1 MAGAPLGSVNPV
13 RLVTFAGSDA
23 GPMLD
28 PADPLRS
35 AGLWRTG
42 VVVGEEVVDLTDPEV
57 GLPGEMNDLL
67 ALGEGGMARASA
79 AAEGPARRLPL
90 AEVRLLAPVP
100 RPPTVLAIGMNY
112 AAHVAE
118 FGRTPP
124 EHQVWFNKQRTCI
137 VGPGEPIEVPAVSD
151 QVDYEGELAF
161 VIGRRCRNVPAAE
174 AMSVI
179 AGFTVM
185 NDVSVR
191 DWQWRTPTWTLGK
204 SFDTHGPLGPW
215 VVTSDEVGDPGRLR
229 LRTWVN
235 DELRQD
241 GSTADMIFD
250 CAAMVELL
258 STVCTLEPG
267 TVISTGTPPGVGAAA
282 DPPRW
287 LVPGDVVRI
296 EVEGVGRLENP
307 VVAAP
312 ADAGG

>member
-1 MAGAPLGSVNPV
+1 VQRV
-13 RLVTFAGSDA
+13 RLVSFVGSDS

-28 PADPLRS
+28 PADPWRTS
-35 AGLWRTG
+35 GLWRTG
-42 VVVGEEVVDLTDPEV
+42 VVSGEEVVDLTDPEV
-57 GLPGEMNDLL
+57 GLPGEMTDLL
-67 ALGEGGMARASA
+67 AMGEGALARAA
-79 AAEGPARRLPL
+79 AAVEGPGRRLPL
-90 AEVRLLAPVP
+90 AEVQLVAPVP

-124 EHQVWFNKQRTCI
+124 EHQVWFNKQRTCV
-137 VGPGEPIEVPAVSD
+137 VGPGEPIEVPAVSE

-161 VIGRRCRNVPAAE
+161 VVGRRCRHVPAAD

-179 AGFTVM
+179 AGFTIM

-204 SFDTHGPLGPW
+204 SFDSHGPLGPW
-215 VVTSDEVGDPGRLR
+215 LVTTDELADPGGRR

-235 DELRQD
+235 DDLRQD
-241 GSTADMIFD
+241 ASTSDMLFD

-267 TVISTGTPPGVGAAA
+267 TVVSTGTPPGVGAGF

-296 EVEGVGRLENP
+296 EIEGLGAIEHQI
-307 VVAAP
+307 AH
-312 ADAGG
+312 

>member
-1 MAGAPLGSVNPV
+1 MGSVSRV
-13 RLVTFAGSDA
+13 RLVSFVGSDA

-28 PADPLRS
+28 PADPWRS
-35 AGLWRTG
+35 SGLWRTG
-42 VVVGEEVVDLTDPEV
+42 VVDGDEVVDLTDPEV
-57 GLPGEMNDLL
+57 GLPGEMTELL
-67 ALGEGGMARASA
+67 ALGEGGMARAAA
-79 AAEGPARRLPL
+79 AAEGTARRLAL

-100 RPPTVLAIGMNY
+100 RPPTVLALGMNY

-124 EHQVWFNKQRTCI
+124 EHQVWFNKQRTCV
-137 VGPGEPIEVPAVSD
+137 VGPGDAIEVPVVSD
-151 QVDYEGELAF
+151 EVDYEGELAF
-161 VIGRRCRNVPAAE
+161 VVGRRGRHVPAAD

-179 AGFTVM
+179 AGFTIM

-191 DWQWRTPTWTLGK
+191 DWQLRSPTWTLGK

-215 VVTSDEVGDPGRLR
+215 LVTPDELGDPGRLR

-235 DELRQD
+235 GELRQD
-241 GSTADMIFD
+241 ASTADMIFD

-258 STVCTLEPG
+258 SSACTLEPG
-267 TVISTGTPPGVGAAA
+267 TVVSTGTPPGVGAAF

-296 EVEGVGRLENP
+296 EVEGIGMLENP
-307 VVAAP
+307 VVAAGAAEHGP
-312 ADAGG
+312 R

>member
-1 MAGAPLGSVNPV
+1 MQRV
-13 RLVTFAGSDA
+13 RLVSFVGTDS

-28 PADPLRS
+28 PADPWRTS
-35 AGLWRTG
+35 GLWRSG
-42 VVVGEEVVDLTDPEV
+42 VVVGDEVVDLTDPEV
-57 GLPGEMNDLL
+57 GLPGEMTDLL
-67 ALGEGGMARASA
+67 AMGEGAMARAA
-79 AAEGPARRLPL
+79 AAADGQGRRLPL
-90 AEVRLLAPVP
+90 AEVHLVAPVP

-124 EHQVWFNKQRTCI
+124 EHQVWFNKQRTCV
-137 VGPGEPIEVPAVSD
+137 VGPGEPIEVPEVSD

-161 VIGRRCRNVPAAE
+161 VIGRRCRHVPAAE

-179 AGFTVM
+179 AGFTIM

-204 SFDTHGPLGPW
+204 SFDSHGPLGP
-215 VVTSDEVGDPGRLR
+215 VLVTTDELVDPGGLR

-235 DELRQD
+235 EDLRQD
-241 GSTADMIFD
+241 ASTGDMLFD
-250 CAAMVELL
+250 CSAMVELL

-267 TVISTGTPPGVGAAA
+267 TVVSTGTPPGVGAGF

-287 LVPGDVVRI
+287 LVPGDVVRVEI
-296 EVEGVGRLENP
+296 EGIGVLENP
-307 VVAAP
+307 VVPAAGS
-312 ADAGG
+312 DGRS